1 LSRHAAIPCHES
13 GKLLPLPRLSRNFD
27 QTTYMSINPVSRS
40 LLPHYGPLA
49 AANSSPDARAAAVAD
64 KAPEAAALRKT
75 VAPATSSNSDSL
87 EAAESSLERALRQ
100 TRIATGVATS
110 VEPNAAGTYAPA
122 IGLYRRVSQYS
133 DDRSSES
140 GLLKSWNDIVREN
153 RFEETGMAGYVK
165 AVAQN
170 DSVALPTRV
179 LHLTV

>member
-1 LSRHAAIPCHES
+1 
-13 GKLLPLPRLSRNFD
+13 
-27 QTTYMSINPVSRS
+27 MSVNPVSRS
-40 LLPHYGPLA
+40 LLPYYGPLA
-49 AANSSPDARAAAVAD
+49 AANSSPEARSAAVAD
-64 KAPEAAALRKT
+64 KAPATALRET
-75 VAPATSSNSDSL
+75 VAPATSSNSAPL

-100 TRIATGVATS
+100 ARIATGVATS

>member
-1 LSRHAAIPCHES
+1 
-13 GKLLPLPRLSRNFD
+13 
-27 QTTYMSINPVSRS
+27 MSINPVSRS
-40 LLPHYGPLA
+40 LLPYYGPLA
-49 AANSSPDARAAAVAD
+49 AANSSPEARSAAVAD
-64 KAPEAAALRKT
+64 KAPATALRET
-75 VAPATSSNSDSL
+75 VAPATSSNSAPL

-100 TRIATGVATS
+100 ARIATGVATS

-153 RFEETGMAGYVK
+153 RFEETGVAGYVK